1 MPGVRG
7 ALRKPRTAGGTWS
20 YRIDLDV
27 GPDGRRRQKQRG
39 GFRTKREAQTAL
51 NEALG
56 ELQRGEFVSPSK
68 QTVTDFIETWVTA
81 VKGELADS
89 AWANYDAVMRTYVMP
104 RIGAVRLAD
113 LTPQRVQALYVEL
126 LEGGKKDGSPLSA
139 RSVLQ
144 VHRTLHRALGDA
156 VRWRLLTRNPAHG
169 VRPPRAEQKEMT
181 AWSPEDARAF
191 LVATASDRLAALW
204 VVALNSGMRRG
215 ELAGLRWADV
225 DLDDRAIAVRQQRT
239 TAHYRVVVAEPKARS
254 RRVIPVDAAVV
265 EALRAHR
272 RRQLEERLF
281 AGPGWFDSGYVFVDE
296 IGQPYHPERLRVLFE
311 RACRAVGVPVIR
323 FHDLRHTMATAALQ
337 AGIHPKVVQER
348 LGHSSIAITLDTYS
362 HVAPTLQ
369 REAADK
375 LRSPSQRR

>member
-1 MPGVRG
+1 MRAVRG
-7 ALRKPRTAGGTWS
+7 ALRKPRSAGGGWS
-20 YRIDLDV
+20 YRIDLGV
-27 GPDGRRRQKQRG
+27 GPDGRRRQRQQG
-39 GFRTKREAQTAL
+39 GFRTKREAQAAL
-51 NEALG
+51 NDALA

-68 QTVTDFIETWVTA
+68 QTFADFTEAWLAA
-81 VKGELADS
+81 VRGELAES
-89 AWANYDAVMRTYVMP
+89 AWANYGALMRTYVLP
-104 RIGAVRLAD
+104 RVGAVRLVD

-126 LEGGKKDGSPLSA
+126 LERGKKDGSPLSA

-156 VRWRLLTRNPAHG
+156 VRWRLLARNPAHG
-169 VRPPRAEQKEMT
+169 IRPPRTEKKEMT
-181 AWSPEDARAF
+181 AWSATDARAF
-191 LVATASDRLAALW
+191 LAGTASDRLAALW

-225 DLDDRAIAVRQQRT
+225 DLDGATIAVTQQRT
-239 TAHYRVVVAEPKARS
+239 TAHYKVVVGEPKARS

-265 EALRAHR
+265 DGLRAHR
-272 RRQLEERLF
+272 RRQLEERLLV
-281 AGPGWFDSGYVFVDE
+281 GPAWMDSGYVFVDE
-296 IGQPYHPERLRVLFE
+296 LGVPYHPERLRVLFE
-311 RACRAVGVPVIR
+311 RSCRAVGVPPIR
-323 FHDLRHTMATAALQ
+323 LHDLRHTMATAALQ

-375 LRSPSQRR
+375 LGQLFAP

>member
-1 MPGVRG
+1 M
-7 ALRKPRTAGGTWS
+7 
-20 YRIDLDV
+20 
-27 GPDGRRRQKQRG
+27 
-39 GFRTKREAQTAL
+39 
-51 NEALG
+51 
-56 ELQRGEFVSPSK
+56 SPSK
-68 QTVTDFIETWVTA
+68 QTVTDFIETWMTA

-89 AWANYDAVMRTYVMP
+89 AWANYGAVLRTYVLP

-126 LEGGKKDGSPLSA
+126 LEGGKRDGSPLSA

-169 VRPPRAEQKEMT
+169 VRPPRVEQKEMT
-181 AWSPEDARAF
+181 AWSPEDARTF

-272 RRQLEERLF
+272 LRQLEERLC

-296 IGQPYHPERLRVLFE
+296 VGQPYHPERLRVLFE

-323 FHDLRHTMATAALQ
+323 LHDLRHTMATAALQ

-375 LRSPSQRR
+375 LGQLFAP